1 MCNLDNCMDLYDT
14 GLPEAAHWCIWEALS
29 SSDPGVAQKP
39 VLYTFDLLEFNPY
52 ITAYIENIAM
62 YMAITIKPAT
72 TAMPTSKAGSNFAS
86 AEAIAMSS
94 SVS

>member
-1 MCNLDNCMDLYDT
+1 MCNLNYCIDMYDT
-14 GLPEAAHWCIWEALS
+14 GLPEAVHWCIWEALS

-39 VLYTFDLLEFNPY
+39 VLYTSVLLESGPY
-52 ITAYIENIAM
+52 ITEYIENIAM
-62 YMAITIKPAT
+62 YMAITMKPAT
-72 TAMPTSKAGSNFAS
+72 TAKPTSNAGSNFAR